1 MPTKANSDHLLS
13 RIAISVR
20 DLTPTSRAEIARK
33 LDVSPSTVSRVVD
46 QLLDLGVVAEMGR
59 SQSLK
64 AGRPSNLL
72 QINPDIATLIAVDLR
87 LTEAYAALINLGG
100 QILASAV
107 EPLAVGDTRRSID
120 QLTSLLHHQ
129 IVPPPGSA
137 PPRAI
142 VIGAPSIVNP
152 ALGMIEW
159 APSLGWKDLPLGE
172 MVEAEFNLPVRVEN
186 DVNLA
191 ALGEYWKG
199 AARGASNLVFV
210 SVGTGI
216 GAGVVLGGELY
227 YGATHAAG
235 EVGYFITDI
244 ETLRHAAGPIGNLE
258 MRAGRLGILRRSE
271 LVAHRSPASRLAELI
286 NQKGSQAR
294 VQDIFTL
301 ATEGDPAAQVVFSET
316 VDLLTIVICNLSVM
330 LDPEVIVL
338 GGPSDWQWETLVDA
352 IQKRVGSALLRPI
365 NLIPSALGQDA
376 VVIGAAYIAIRLPGV
391 LPLIPATAE

>member
-258 MRAGRLGILRRSE
+258 MRAGRLGTLRRSE
-271 LVAHRSPASRLAELI
+271 LVAHRYPASRLAEMI
-286 NQKGSQAR
+286 NQKGPYVR
-294 VQDIFTL
+294 VQDIFAL
-301 ATEGDPAAQVVFSET
+301 AMEGDPAAQVVFNET

-352 IQKRVGSALLRPI
+352 IQRRVGSALLRPI
-365 NLIPSALGQDA
+365 NLIPSALRQDA
-376 VVIGAAYIAIRLPGV
+376 VAIGAAYLAIRLPGI
-391 LPLIPATAE
+391 LPLIPTPAE

>member
-271 LVAHRSPASRLAELI
+271 LVAHRYPASRLAELI

-352 IQKRVGSALLRPI
+352 IQKRVGAALLHPI

-376 VVIGAAYIAIRLPGV
+376 VVIGAAYVAIRLPGV
-391 LPLIPATAE
+391 LPLTPTSAE

>member
-1 MPTKANSDHLLS
+1 MPAKANPDHLLS
-13 RIAISVR
+13 RLAISVR
-20 DLTPTSRAEIARK
+20 DYTLISRAEIARK

-120 QLTSLLHHQ
+120 QLTSLLHRQ
-129 IVPPPGSA
+129 IIPPPGSA

-172 MVEAEFNLPVRVEN
+172 IVEAEFNLPVRVEN

-216 GAGVVLGGELY
+216 GAGVILGGELY

-258 MRAGRLGILRRSE
+258 MRAGRLGTLRRSE
-271 LVAHRSPASRLAELI
+271 LVAHRYPASRLAEMI
-286 NQKGSQAR
+286 NQRGSQAR

-301 ATEGDPAAQVVFSET
+301 ATEGDPAAQVVFNET
-316 VDLLTIVICNLSVM
+316 VDLLTIVICNLSVL
-330 LDPEVIVL
+330 LDPQVIVL

-391 LPLIPATAE
+391 LLLKPTPVE